1 MHSALEWKQA
11 LGDNQT
17 NEGQRQL
24 AKSVVLSSG
33 HSAPSSTIGKVFETR
48 RDRQPACREKREAR
62 GEHHG

>member
-1 MHSALEWKQA
+1 MALEWKQA

-17 NEGQRQL
+17 NE
-24 AKSVVLSSG
+24 LSYGEKRVNPWFSPLG

-62 GEHHG
+62 GEHLG